1 MVAAVNGGY
10 LYTSSDFVTWTAM
23 RAPVAAWQS
32 VTMSAD
38 GTKVFAVV
46 APGLIYTS
54 MDSGA
59 TWSPTPAPRTYWTS
73 IASSGDGTMLV
84 AGADTWPPPAFGGEV
99 CTSTN
104 SGASW
109 RVVPD
114 QPGPFNSVAAS
125 ADGTTFLA
133 VGFYP
138 GPGVFGELLI
148 DKLGTG
154 DH

>member
-1 MVAAVNGGY
+1 MASASRILRAVLLVLALSLASAWPLCAQTWTPTTAPITNWTSVACSANGSNVVAAVNGGY

-59 TWSPTPAPRTYWTS
+59 TWS
-73 IASSGDGTMLV
+73 
-84 AGADTWPPPAFGGEV
+84 
-99 CTSTN
+99 
-104 SGASW
+104 
-109 RVVPD
+109 
-114 QPGPFNSVAAS
+114 
-125 ADGTTFLA
+125 
-133 VGFYP
+133 
-138 GPGVFGELLI
+138 
-148 DKLGTG
+148 
-154 DH
+154 